1 MQSSS
6 GCFAALIVLGD
17 MNHTG
22 TNSTL
27 WTDAKMGAAKM
38 FASWLFNCPKF
49 LQGAPDYRHKLI
61 NNCQVLKLPHL
72 ILQILLQELL
82 L

>member
-6 GCFAALIVLGD
+6 RCFTALIVLGY

-38 FASWLFNCPKF
+38 FASWLFDCPKF
-49 LQGAPDYRHKLI
+49 LQGAPGYKLI

-72 ILQILLQELL
+72 ILQILMQELL